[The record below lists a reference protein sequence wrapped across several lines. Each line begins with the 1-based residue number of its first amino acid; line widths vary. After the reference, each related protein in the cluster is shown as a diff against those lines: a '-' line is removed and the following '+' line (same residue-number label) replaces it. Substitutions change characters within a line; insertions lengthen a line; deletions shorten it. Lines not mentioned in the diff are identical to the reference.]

1 MKTHHSRAV
10 GMDATCALRTPA
22 DGLSEEVKFTSSEE
36 SGSLT
41 APQLV
46 PPLTI
51 FVVVHQ
57 SGSNVLQTNAASV
70 FSPLLT
76 RWSYWPLQPIYM
88 NRETRRTPFSRG
100 LGGTRC
106 RKCPQRPKQKSSH
119 SRMIQDDRRIRLSPF
134 TNALLRIGRKVVR
147 RAFDSIQGGRSLGRP
162 TFEKNT
168 RPFASG
174 YSLFLPPL

>member
-10 GMDATCALRTPA
+10 GIDTTCALRTPA
-22 DGLSEEVKFTSSEE
+22 DGLSEEAFASSEE
-36 SGSLT
+36 SGSLP

-88 NRETRRTPFSRG
+88 NRETRRTTFLEGFGRHEV
-100 LGGTRC
+100 
-106 RKCPQRPKQKSSH
+106 PQVSSA
-119 SRMIQDDRRIRLSPF
+119 
-134 TNALLRIGRKVVR
+134 TEAKVV
-147 RAFDSIQGGRSLGRP
+147 
-162 TFEKNT
+162 TF
-168 RPFASG
+168 
-174 YSLFLPPL
+174 